1 MLFRSVIAE
10 VDAVLVVHGDGS
22 VTKGPVQEQFNDT
35 RFTPPIIELGIKLGW
50 QPLATDLVKAQELW
64 KKSPKKF
71 EEVQVWDR
79 AEAVIWTKDLEVKY
93 QETLALE
100 KTNITFYG
108 NQITAVM
115 GPNGS
120 GKTSLCWALQGL
132 GTVSSGEVI
141 LAEGVTAKLENDLR
155 LELVALVPQR
165 STDLLF
171 LNSLA
176 EELEESDR
184 FAKVNQGTTVNLF
197 QKLSGR
203 IDTSIHPRDLSAGQ
217 QLALVLA
224 IQMAK
229 QPKVL
234 ILDEPT
240 RGLDY
245 QAKKS
250 LALQLHQLREA
261 TRTIILA
268 THDIEFVAMVADRVV
283 VLDEGKVV
291 SDSTVIEALKPD
303 QPYASQISQISQS
316 EGLIRV
322 GQVIL

>member
-1 MLFRSVIAE
+1 
-10 VDAVLVVHGDGS
+10 
-22 VTKGPVQEQFNDT
+22 
-35 RFTPPIIELGIKLGW
+35 
-50 QPLATDLVKAQELW
+50 
-64 KKSPKKF
+64 
-71 EEVQVWDR
+71 
-79 AEAVIWTKDLEVKY
+79 
-93 QETLALE
+93 
-100 KTNITFYG
+100 
-108 NQITAVM
+108 M

-165 STDLLF
+165 ATDLLF

-184 FAKVNQGTTVNLF
+184 FAKVNQGTTANLF
-197 QKLSGR
+197 QKMSGR

-291 SDSTVIEALKPD
+291 SDSTVVEALKPD
-303 QPYASQISQISQS
+303 QPYASQISQISQT